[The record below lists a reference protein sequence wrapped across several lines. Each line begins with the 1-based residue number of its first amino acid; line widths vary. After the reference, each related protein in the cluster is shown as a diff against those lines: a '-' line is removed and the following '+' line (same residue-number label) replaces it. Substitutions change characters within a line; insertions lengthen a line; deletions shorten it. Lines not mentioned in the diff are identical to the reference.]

1 MKSLKSKL
9 IGFVSLLLFLTL
21 LISVVVFRNGVSNAK
36 NAAIQTSEQLMK
48 QEIETDLETKSALF
62 GAQVSAFM
70 NEAYQVPFSLKGLFQ
85 AGAENPAHMISRET
99 VQETLKSILAEHP
112 QLSSIYAQFEPNGYD
127 NADAQWKQGAGHS
140 VIGKGTL
147 EIYFTREADNS
158 LLQHPIDQA
167 TSDLKYSE
175 KRNEFGIR
183 ESEWYLCGKDTLKP
197 CLMEPYSYETSPG
210 HIELLTSLTAPV
222 VVNKQ
227 FRGIVGSDVNLPVF
241 QKLTEDLSKSLY
253 NGQSKVMLFSAKGL
267 LLGSNEF
274 KNKLG
279 RPIKELPNYDHL
291 QKMLTNT
298 KTVHLT
304 DGMYAIAYP
313 INITADN
320 SVWTLY
326 IEVPEALVLAPLQT
340 LKENLSEPLDAALV
354 QTVIVASGLL
364 VLSIFLLFLFIK
376 GIVTPIAMI
385 QRHAEHLASEEGDLT
400 YHLSVNK
407 HEELIKLVS
416 SFNKFL
422 TKLRDIVTNVKGV
435 SHSVTDKTHQ
445 IAKDLHIV
453 GKNVIR
459 QQSESGAI
467 SSAMDEMTCSV
478 SKVTEHVNAAVQQ
491 TNKTLEEVN
500 DAQHSMTS
508 TRDEMHDLSE
518 TMGQAKSAI
527 NTVVERSNGINQI
540 VDVIRAIA
548 EQTNL
553 LALNAA
559 IEAARAGES
568 GRGFAVVADEVRSLA
583 TKTRTSTDDINR
595 LIQNL
600 QIEVGNTNSVIDRG
614 LITAK
619 NSLNNTEHSFSV
631 LQNALQDIRQI
642 NEFMDMISVA
652 TNEQNEFSADAA
664 NNLRKLTDSAQE
676 LVSIIHGVEDQI
688 EYIKRESDKLDAVLM
703 HLKT

>member
-304 DGMYAIAYP
+304 DSMYAIAYP

-364 VLSIFLLFLFIK
+364 IFSIFLLFLFIK